1 MPEVPDAY
9 ELLQPLDTLG
19 LQDYTQMRLITCAL
33 NVTLLPKEQV
43 LKNLPNYNQK
53 ECQLKNF

>member
-1 MPEVPDAY
+1 MPEVPAAY

-19 LQDYTQMRLITCAL
+19 LQDYTQMRLLTGAL
-33 NVTLLPKEQV
+33 NVTRLPPEQV
-43 LKNLPNYNQK
+43 LKNLSNYNQK